1 MWDEQ
6 INPIYRYLYGGLII
20 NLDTRMSVPASFDGT
35 RMRVLRQAAAAIAI
49 PLVFVGV
56 LGITG
61 GLGKVRAALSGA
73 DVSVF
78 AVVVGAAVCV
88 LCLRGLTL
96 RVLLEILGHH
106 PSVGRILPV
115 YVATVAVS
123 TLLPGG
129 QATGAPING
138 YLVSRPT
145 GAEYEDGVAAVV
157 GISALSNLVVGL
169 SGVFGAGYLLLTTS
183 PGNGITT
190 LAALAVALFCVAT
203 VVAVGLWRIR
213 DRLESVTV
221 SGITRLGHRVAFL
234 PGVPEPDRDAVGR
247 RVGRFRDALDRFRDA
262 TPGQVVALVGLLG
275 IAHLLTVVA
284 LWLSLAAVGTSVPIG
299 VVIAVIPAG
308 VVAAAVPTPGGF
320 GSIEVALVGLLT
332 AGTSAAVS
340 TATAATVIYQIAM
353 VGPALLVGGGVLVVM
368 LLMGLL
374 QGMPETG

>member
-1 MWDEQ
+1 
-6 INPIYRYLYGGLII
+6 
-20 NLDTRMSVPASFDGT
+20 MSVPASITKT
-35 RMRVLRQAAAAIAI
+35 RAKVLRQAAAAAVI
-49 PLVFVGV
+49 PLVLLGV
-56 LGITG
+56 LGMTG
-61 GLGKVRAALSGA
+61 SLSGVGTALSGA

-78 AVVVGAAVCV
+78 AVVVGAALCV
-88 LCLRGLTL
+88 LVLRGLTL
-96 RVLLEILGHH
+96 RVLLEILGHR

-145 GAEYEDGVAAVV
+145 GVEYEDGIAAVV

-169 SGVFGAGYLLLTTS
+169 SGVFGAAYLLATTN

-190 LAALAVALFCVAT
+190 LAVLAVALFCLAAL
-203 VVAVGLWRIR
+203 VAVALLRAR
-213 DRLESVTV
+213 DRLASMAV
-221 SGITRLGHRVAFL
+221 SLITRLGRKAAFL
-234 PGVPEPDRDAVGR
+234 PGVPEPERDAVAR
-247 RVGRFRDALDRFRDA
+247 HVERFRDALDRFRDA
-262 TPGQVVALVGLLG
+262 TTGQVVALVGLLG
-275 IAHLLTVVA
+275 AAHFLTVVA

-320 GSIEVALVGLLT
+320 GGIEVALVGLLT
-332 AGTSAAVS
+332 AGTSAAAS

-353 VGPALLVGGGVLVVM
+353 VGPALLAGGSVLTMM

-374 QGMPETG
+374 QGIPESQ